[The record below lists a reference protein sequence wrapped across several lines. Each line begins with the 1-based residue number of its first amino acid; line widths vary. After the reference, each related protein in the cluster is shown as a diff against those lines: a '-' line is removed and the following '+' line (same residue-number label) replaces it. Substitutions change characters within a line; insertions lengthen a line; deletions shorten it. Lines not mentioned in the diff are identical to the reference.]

1 MAAAVADYAPR
12 DAVLGE
18 KIKKAEGDLTLTL
31 QRTPDILA
39 ELGGRRSDAP
49 RPVLVGFAAETGD
62 LVERA
67 RHKLQSKRVDLIVAN
82 DVSKPGQGFA
92 VETNAATLVTADGAR
107 DVPLGPKRA
116 LASVI
121 IDEIET
127 RLRVPAETP

>member
-1 MAAAVADYAPR
+1 MHAAVMAQVGQADAVVMAAAVADYAPR
-12 DAVLGE
+12 DGVRGE

-67 RHKLQSKRVDLIVAN
+67 RHKLQSKGSRPDRGERCLEA
-82 DVSKPGQGFA
+82 
-92 VETNAATLVTADGAR
+92 GAG
-107 DVPLGPKRA
+107 LCG
-116 LASVI
+116 
-121 IDEIET
+121 
-127 RLRVPAETP
+127 